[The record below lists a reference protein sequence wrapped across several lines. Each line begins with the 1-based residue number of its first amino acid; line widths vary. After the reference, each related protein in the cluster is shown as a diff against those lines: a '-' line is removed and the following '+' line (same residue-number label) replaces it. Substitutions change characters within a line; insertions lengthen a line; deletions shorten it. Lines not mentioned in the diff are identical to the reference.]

1 MKISKSF
8 KIYIHIVVLSLLSQ
22 NLIGAEDFSKNVVIH
37 EKPIAIKEIKFNKVD
52 FPEPDGPISQ

>member
-8 KIYIHIVVLSLLSQ
+8 KIYIHIIVLSLLGQ

-37 EKPIAIKEIKFNKVD
+37 EKPIAIKEIKLKAS
-52 FPEPDGPISQ
+52 EL